1 MAETYQK
8 GEYIRY
14 ACNGVCLVDD
24 VRLDRLTKKEPPK
37 EFYILKPVSNPASTL
52 FVPTG
57 NATLVAKMSRLP
69 DREELDALILATRE
83 EPLDWIDDRKI
94 RLASFQ
100 TIVKECDLGQLIS
113 LVSCIYHRREDLI
126 AAGKK
131 LGASDETIVADFVQ
145 SNTCRKE
152 EIEALWAEHA
162 EEIAA
167 RPEQKYFYLG
177 ISGVH
182 PDDGPFVL
190 QTIREQYGTTDAYL
204 EAEYGLTPAR
214 LMRLRRMYLE

>member
-1 MAETYQK
+1 MPDGARLVQICGLCLEDGKEVDFSPEDRFTLLKGMPDEGNRMARAMYERMLHGNKAYKELFRALEAGETPVLFHCSGGK
-8 GEYIRY
+8 DRT
-14 ACNGVCLVDD
+14 GV
-24 VRLDRLTKKEPPK
+24 
-37 EFYILKPVSNPASTL
+37 A
-52 FVPTG
+52 
-57 NATLVAKMSRLP
+57 AM
-69 DREELDALILATRE
+69 LIL
-83 EPLDWIDDRKI
+83 
-94 RLASFQ
+94 LA
-100 TIVKECDLGQLIS
+100 
-113 LVSCIYHRREDLI
+113 
-126 AAGKK
+126 
-131 LGASDETIVADFVQ
+131 LGASDETICADFVQ
-145 SNTCRKE
+145 SNTCRTE

>member
-69 DREELDALILATRE
+69 DREE
-83 EPLDWIDDRKI
+83 PLDWIDDRKI

-131 LGASDETIVADFVQ
+131 LGASDETLLQRA
-145 SNTCRKE
+145 
-152 EIEALWAEHA
+152 EALIENEVA
-162 EEIAA
+162 
-167 RPEQKYFYLG
+167 
-177 ISGVH
+177 
-182 PDDGPFVL
+182 FVL
-190 QTIREQYGTTDAYL
+190 KVEQSEVSDYIRDKLA
-204 EAEYGLTPAR
+204 EAITA
-214 LMRLRRMYLE
+214 